1 MKNLNNS
8 CCTLPSLLD
17 IDECAE
23 NTCAQLC
30 VNSPGS
36 YSCYCDGKKGFK
48 LSKDMKNCEVK
59 LHCVKFHVENHKV
72 GYLLV
77 TGGVSFKKIRG
88 YLRTNPKL
96 LVTLSYGLTHKAD
109 PVKHLDAIQFM
120 HTHLHKPCQKKLALA
135 FFIFFIAFIFCCLK
149 ISPSFV
155 LSYRQFPF
163 SLLRA
168 RIFHMSTCFQVFLR
182 LHKSFHSLL
191 RNYWKILFGSKKKN
205 KKQKLDCFPQFSSA
219 IA

>member
-96 LVTLSYGLTHKAD
+96 L
-109 PVKHLDAIQFM
+109 
-120 HTHLHKPCQKKLALA
+120 
-135 FFIFFIAFIFCCLK
+135 
-149 ISPSFV
+149 
-155 LSYRQFPF
+155 
-163 SLLRA
+163 
-168 RIFHMSTCFQVFLR
+168 
-182 LHKSFHSLL
+182 
-191 RNYWKILFGSKKKN
+191 KN
-205 KKQKLDCFPQFSSA
+205 CW
-219 IA
+219 